1 MQSLASI
8 KSTAEELTK
17 TTTNSEN
24 SEVKLLAKLV
34 SDLSDICE
42 EVDSKAKQAYA
53 ETRRLKSELRK
64 IERGS

>member
-17 TTTNSEN
+17 TTTN